1 MVVKT
6 ENIQKFPIREAK
18 TKNVFL
24 LKFLFGKATKPVQH
38 TKSAQKQTEYKKI
51 ATEQTQKA
59 PQARR
64 AKQAIWFS
72 G

>member
-6 ENIQKFPIREAK
+6 ENIQKSRIKKSK

-24 LKFLFGKATKPVQH
+24 LKFLFEKVTKPVQH

-59 PQARR
+59 PQAKG